1 MEILELSQTTQWL
14 VNHGLSLQ
22 MLEILLM
29 IPVIATI
36 VSIARY
42 IVGLKTFGIY
52 SAIILGIS
60 YSFTGLK
67 YGLAITAVVI
77 TATLLSHTI
86 LSRIRMHYITKIA
99 INYCVLVVA
108 VVALFLLVNQ
118 FGLGLQN
125 IGSINPLAVV
135 SIAALSDF
143 FIKLYVKKSLKDTF
157 RYFAETL
164 LIAILGWFLLTT
176 DSITAFLLNNIW
188 IVLVLIIVNLSIGQ
202 FKGLRLVDSFRF
214 KSILQKKDDR
224 TPQNQ

>member
-1 MEILELSQTTQWL
+1 MEILELSQATQWL

-67 YGLAITAVVI
+67 YGLAITLVVV
-77 TATLLSHTI
+77 TATLLSHKI

-99 INYCVLVVA
+99 INYCILTVA
-108 VVALFLLVNQ
+108 IMGLFILVNR

-125 IGSINPLAVV
+125 IWSISPLAVV

-143 FIKLYVKKSLKDTF
+143 FIKLYVKKSFKDTF
-157 RYFAETL
+157 RSFAETL

-176 DSITAFLLNNIW
+176 NSVTTFLLNNIW
-188 IVLVLIIVNLSIGQ
+188 IIPVLIVVNLSIGQ
-202 FKGLRLVDSFRF
+202 FKGLRLVDNFRF

-224 TPQNQ
+224 TSQNQ